1 VIYLLDTN
9 ILSESTK
16 PQPDK
21 QVLNWLESVDE
32 DRLFLSVITLAEI
45 QRGISLLDSGKKR
58 DALLA
63 WFNHDLLL
71 RFEGRILSVNQG
83 VALKWGVLMSE
94 VKRAGRAMTALD
106 GLIAATA
113 LQENAVLV
121 TRNLKDFAP
130 LGIRLLN
137 PFSSD

>member
-1 VIYLLDTN
+1 MYLLDTN

-16 PQPDK
+16 PHPDEH
-21 QVLNWLESVDE
+21 VLNWLESVDE

-45 QRGISLLDSGKKR
+45 QRGISLLDPGKKR

-71 RFEGRILSVNQG
+71 RFEGRIFPVHQG
-83 VALKWGVLMSE
+83 VALKWGILMGE
-94 VKRAGRAMTALD
+94 VKRTGRAMSALD

-113 LQENAVLV
+113 LQEDAVLV

-130 LGIRLLN
+130 LGMRLLN
-137 PFSSD
+137 PFSLN

>member
-1 VIYLLDTN
+1 MYLLDTN

-16 PQPDK
+16 PQPDGH
-21 QVLNWLESVDE
+21 VLNWLESVDE

-58 DALLA
+58 DTLLA
-63 WFNHDLLL
+63 WFEHDLLL
-71 RFEGRILSVNQG
+71 RFEGRILPVGQG
-83 VALKWGVLMSE
+83 IALKWGVLMGE
-94 VKRAGRAMTALD
+94 VKRAGRAMSALD

-113 LQENAVLV
+113 VHENATLV
-121 TRNLKDFAP
+121 TRNLKDFGA

-137 PFSSD
+137 PFSFD

>member
-1 VIYLLDTN
+1 
-9 ILSESTK
+9 
-16 PQPDK
+16 
-21 QVLNWLESVDE
+21 
-32 DRLFLSVITLAEI
+32 LFLSVVTLAEI

-71 RFEGRILSVNQG
+71 RFEGRMLSVNQG

-94 VKRAGRAMTALD
+94 VKRAGRAMSALD

-113 LQENAVLV
+113 LQEEAVLV

-137 PFSSD
+137 PFSSN

>member
-1 VIYLLDTN
+1 MYLLDTN

-16 PQPDK
+16 PHPDEH
-21 QVLNWLESVDE
+21 VLNWLESVDE
-32 DRLFLSVITLAEI
+32 DRLFLSVVTLAEI

-71 RFEGRILSVNQG
+71 RFEGRMLSVNQG

-94 VKRAGRAMTALD
+94 VKRAGKAMSALD

-121 TRNLKDFAP
+121 TRNLKDFGQ

-137 PFSSD
+137 PFSSN

>member
-1 VIYLLDTN
+1 MYLLDTN

-16 PQPDK
+16 PQPDG
-21 QVLNWLESVDE
+21 QVLNWLASVDE

-45 QRGISLLDSGKKR
+45 QRGISLLESGKKR

-71 RFEGRILSVNQG
+71 RFESRILSINQG
-83 VALKWGVLMSE
+83 VALRWGTLMSE
-94 VKRAGRAMTALD
+94 LKRAGRVMSVLD

-113 LQENAVLV
+113 LQEDAVLV

-130 LGIRLLN
+130 LGLRLLN
-137 PFSSD
+137 PFSLN

>member
-1 VIYLLDTN
+1 MYLLDTN

-16 PQPDK
+16 PQPDEH
-21 QVLNWLESVDE
+21 VLNWLESVDE

-58 DALLA
+58 EVLRT
-63 WFNHDLLL
+63 WFEHDLLL
-71 RFEGRILSVNQG
+71 RFEGRMLPINQG
-83 VALKWGVLMSE
+83 IALKWGVLMSE
-94 VKRAGRAMTALD
+94 VKRAGRVMSALD

-113 LQENAVLV
+113 LQEDAVLV
-121 TRNLKDFAP
+121 TRNLKDFGQ

-137 PFSSD
+137 PFSLG

>member
-1 VIYLLDTN
+1 
-9 ILSESTK
+9 
-16 PQPDK
+16 
-21 QVLNWLESVDE
+21 VDE
-32 DRLFLSVITLAEI
+32 DRLFLSVVTLAEI
-45 QRGISLLDSGKKR
+45 QRGIFLLDSGKKR

-71 RFEGRILSVNQG
+71 RFEGRILSVHQG
-83 VALKWGVLMSE
+83 VALKWGILMSE
-94 VKRAGRAMTALD
+94 VKRAGRAMSALD

-113 LQENAVLV
+113 QQEDAVLV

-137 PFSSD
+137 PFSSN